1 MKRNYKN
8 ITRRRSRWMKN
19 KERKKQHGGFFK
31 TYRLADITNKFN
43 NFKRTAKKIIRGAFS

>member
-8 ITRRRSRWMKN
+8 ITRRHHRWMKN
-19 KERKKQHGGFFK
+19 KKCKEHGGFFK

-43 NFKRTAKKIIRGAFS
+43 NFKRTAKKILLG

>member
-8 ITRRRSRWMKN
+8 ITRRHHRWMKN
-19 KERKKQHGGFFK
+19 KKHKKQHGGFFK